1 MKVRVKDVCC
11 GRDHNLIIDENGNIW
26 SWGYNYYG
34 QCGNNTTK
42 DIGQPQ
48 IIDTLKKMKIKEIQC
63 GYVHSYCRTIIL
75 NLTKVVVPFFSHIGC
90 RIACLAVLRSSTLHV
105 GTQNVKSEP
114 LIPSRLAH
122 KSLILCN
129 YHQTIMK
136 NKFRMILLERKTAN
150 CNGFT
155 FDFFPCKCFDFV
167 IWKSKLS
174 KSGTQNCKSRKFLI
188 NCDNY
193 YAI

>member
-1 MKVRVKDVCC
+1 MVISAIFLETNGKLWWTLDGINCERMDIFIKMKVRVKDVCC

-75 NLTKVVVPFFSHIGC
+75 NLTKVVVPFFSHKGC
-90 RIACLAVLRSSTLHV
+90 RLLRFEV
-105 GTQNVKSEP
+105 
-114 LIPSRLAH
+114 
-122 KSLILCN
+122 
-129 YHQTIMK
+129 
-136 NKFRMILLERKTAN
+136 
-150 CNGFT
+150 
-155 FDFFPCKCFDFV
+155 
-167 IWKSKLS
+167 
-174 KSGTQNCKSRKFLI
+174 
-188 NCDNY
+188 
-193 YAI
+193 